1 MPETAT
7 VEQTNKSHSL
17 RIFSFLTESPLRL
30 RFVFFFVIFAITPLL
45 LLGSI
50 ALYLIDL
57 SHRHDVSSL
66 ELQLIDQKTRE
77 IDKFL
82 ADTLGIL
89 EIKITTGIDDQTA
102 PVGAGIDNIKIFL
115 FELMQEQ
122 LSFEQIVWL
131 DVADTQYLVQSE
143 DRINP
148 YSEFR
153 TSSGGKVL
161 AWATRTN
168 DDIQTYSVT
177 PIINTS
183 GEEQRIARMVDRDD
197 IETIIAL
204 PPDYTHIFS
213 YVQAAKGQSVVGDV
227 YYTLSGPTVTIS
239 TPIYDEWGRII
250 HIIIAEVNLSQIT
263 RLVEGSGLGTK
274 GYLVLLDKDG
284 ALIAQGSDSKNIL
297 PGIDLSSFER
307 VTAVLQGK
315 TLDALGPRDRYESFF
330 GGEAVVGA
338 AKRVS
343 RTGWALM
350 AEWPIADA
358 DALMREIRN
367 QVFFLTFA
375 SIIAVIILA
384 PIFASRLVRPIRQL
398 EKAARAVE
406 QGNFKES
413 VDIHTDDELEQLGN
427 AFNRMTQG
435 LKRLQEL
442 KDEFVFI
449 AAHELRAPTTVIKGY
464 VSMLLEGDGGKL
476 SDITTEY
483 LGQTKKANDRLLK
496 LVEDL
501 LEVARSEAGRIAI
514 ELTPLDMREPTKAVM
529 EELKPLANE
538 KQIALVYNPPMQ
550 LAQVSGNSDRIKEV
564 LVNLVNNAI
573 KYTQNGGQVQVLLE
587 EKGGEVVARVQD
599 NGFGM
604 SAEAQKKLFEK
615 FYRVK
620 TDKTQNIQ
628 GTGLGLFIVK
638 QLVEKM
644 NGRIWVES
652 EEGKGSTFSFSLPIV
667 K

>member
-1 MPETAT
+1 M
-7 VEQTNKSHSL
+7 
-17 RIFSFLTESPLRL
+17 
-30 RFVFFFVIFAITPLL
+30 
-45 LLGSI
+45 
-50 ALYLIDL
+50 
-57 SHRHDVSSL
+57 
-66 ELQLIDQKTRE
+66 
-77 IDKFL
+77 
-82 ADTLGIL
+82 
-89 EIKITTGIDDQTA
+89 
-102 PVGAGIDNIKIFL
+102 
-115 FELMQEQ
+115 
-122 LSFEQIVWL
+122 
-131 DVADTQYLVQSE
+131 
-143 DRINP
+143 
-148 YSEFR
+148 
-153 TSSGGKVL
+153 
-161 AWATRTN
+161 
-168 DDIQTYSVT
+168 
-177 PIINTS
+177 
-183 GEEQRIARMVDRDD
+183 
-197 IETIIAL
+197 
-204 PPDYTHIFS
+204 
-213 YVQAAKGQSVVGDV
+213 
-227 YYTLSGPTVTIS
+227 
-239 TPIYDEWGRII
+239 
-250 HIIIAEVNLSQIT
+250 
-263 RLVEGSGLGTK
+263 
-274 GYLVLLDKDG
+274 
-284 ALIAQGSDSKNIL
+284 
-297 PGIDLSSFER
+297 
-307 VTAVLQGK
+307 
-315 TLDALGPRDRYESFF
+315 
-330 GGEAVVGA
+330 
-338 AKRVS
+338 
-343 RTGWALM
+343 
-350 AEWPIADA
+350 
-358 DALMREIRN
+358 
-367 QVFFLTFA
+367 
-375 SIIAVIILA
+375 
-384 PIFASRLVRPIRQL
+384 
-398 EKAARAVE
+398 
-406 QGNFKES
+406 
-413 VDIHTDDELEQLGN
+413 EQLGN

-573 KYTQNGGQVQVLLE
+573 KYTQNVGQVQVLLE